1 MPCGLTWPSSCLT
14 LAQVSLIVSP
24 FFSPLSLRHGFV
36 VVCFE
41 VTTCELL
48 CLLAAPC
55 DLGDPGWG
63 DPWFPHGA
71 FVASLTSRYGLG
83 FLFGL
88 SLLFL
93 LPYLVKMIQG
103 YHSCINSTMNW
114 YLSHFCLAGLSWV
127 AAFCF
132 GRVFLVWFFV
142 WLLIC
147 LFLVLAVVSV
157 CFGDVVT
164 GWTVYRSYTR
174 SLLKPLN
181 LQAAMFALIRSFTL
195 VCNMQLNV
203 LDDLAEAM
211 KALDG
216 KEKKG
221 SFLHA
226 RPSLRLPSPKLTNV
240 ALH

>member
-1 MPCGLTWPSSCLT
+1 MIGQTRGKKK
-14 LAQVSLIVSP
+14 AQVSLIVSP

-36 VVCFE
+36 VVCFD

-114 YLSHFCLAGLSWV
+114 YLSHFCLAGVCLGLLRFV
-127 AAFCF
+127 LVVCF
-132 GRVFLVWFFV
+132 LFGFLCGGLFVCFWF
-142 WLLIC
+142 LL
-147 LFLVLAVVSV
+147 LFLFVL
-157 CFGDVVT
+157 
-164 GWTVYRSYTR
+164 
-174 SLLKPLN
+174 
-181 LQAAMFALIRSFTL
+181 
-195 VCNMQLNV
+195 
-203 LDDLAEAM
+203 
-211 KALDG
+211 
-216 KEKKG
+216 
-221 SFLHA
+221 
-226 RPSLRLPSPKLTNV
+226 V
-240 ALH
+240 AS

>member
-1 MPCGLTWPSSCLT
+1 MKNIIFHTMKTIGVLGYLFCPSILATIQRHRLGIVSSTCTVQERRATIPAYDDWKSTTKRTLSVPCGLTWPSSCLT

-88 SLLFL
+88 SLFFL

-132 GRVFLVWFFV
+132 GCVFLVGFV
-142 WLLIC
+142 FGC
-147 LFLVLAVVSV
+147 LFV
-157 CFGDVVT
+157 CFWFLLLFLFVV
-164 GWTVYRSYTR
+164 
-174 SLLKPLN
+174 
-181 LQAAMFALIRSFTL
+181 
-195 VCNMQLNV
+195 
-203 LDDLAEAM
+203 
-211 KALDG
+211 
-216 KEKKG
+216 
-221 SFLHA
+221 
-226 RPSLRLPSPKLTNV
+226 V
-240 ALH
+240 AS